1 MVPPV
6 AALAALLLAGAE
18 AAATSGPA
26 VLEREILAL
35 AASGDPERLARARDA
50 LPAALQGD
58 PDYRGPAAARALAGL
73 LQASDLRE
81 RSAASPDGAPG
92 LARARAI
99 REEALDDLRL
109 LVHEAPADP
118 GVLRALALYCGLD
131 GRPAEAARIAAEA
144 LEAGAAADDPWL
156 DLALVSAGLRGRTP
170 SEAEPVLAAFVARRG
185 AILGARMSLA
195 RARLALGDLEGA
207 VAALD
212 ALLATDPEHAAA
224 REMKA
229 GLLSPPPA
237 DPVVPRVP
245 ATAPP
250 PTAPGW
256 LPRKKP
262 AAGRPQAPPP
272 GA

>member
-1 MVPPV
+1 MATSV
-6 AALAALLLAGAE
+6 AALAAILLAGAE
-18 AAATSGPA
+18 AAAISGA
-26 VLEREILAL
+26 AALEREILAL

-50 LPAALQGD
+50 LPPALSGD
-58 PDYRGPAAARALAGL
+58 PDHRGPAAARALAGL

-99 REEALDDLRL
+99 REEALDELRL
-109 LVHEAPADP
+109 LVYDAPADP
-118 GVLRALALYCGLD
+118 AVLRALALYCGLD
-131 GRPAEAARIAAEA
+131 GRPAETARIAAEA
-144 LEAGAAADDPWL
+144 LEAGVPPDDPWL

-170 SEAEPVLAAFVARRG
+170 SEKEPVLAAFVARRG

-195 RARLALGDLEGA
+195 RARLALGDPGGA
-207 VAALD
+207 VEALD
-212 ALLATDPEHAAA
+212 ALLATDPDHAAA

-229 GLLSPPPA
+229 DLLSTPPA
-237 DPVVPRVP
+237 DPMVPHVP

-256 LPRKKP
+256 LPRKKA
-262 AAGRPQAPPP
+262 AAGRPQASPP